1 MANLS
6 VTGLAFAEGTLE
18 TQLMLVLIWAFI
30 WYFGIKSSA
39 KYFFEPFVA
48 SKPWKDQ
55 WIDLNAKTFKTAFF
69 IEFKTSKET
78 FEFACLCVA
87 IICQHAVG
95 GALCLPSMLGGSG
108 AVISALACH
117 GGLCEAGWE
126 LQDAI
131 VRIYQILFGGKAGK
145 AQNPTPLVV
154 ILGLHHAMGLGMV
167 IPMNIVYRD
176 NCHYHEFIFLLQGAA
191 FVACMSQN
199 YGYTLDIK
207 TLSGLKQMK
216 VCVTVTLLT
225 MVYSRFLR
233 YAFVGYK
240 LISTFYADGRT
251 MMLCGGGLVLG
262 LMGLLN
268 ILFVMD
274 AVGKFSKFIHLSYSD
289 EDLQPKIARVH
300 SSFHRHNTPHIM
312 RTSQREWAIVRGAV
326 LLGSFRKPTA
336 EQKKNM

>member
-1 MANLS
+1 
-6 VTGLAFAEGTLE
+6 
-18 TQLMLVLIWAFI
+18 
-30 WYFGIKSSA
+30 
-39 KYFFEPFVA
+39 
-48 SKPWKDQ
+48 
-55 WIDLNAKTFKTAFF
+55 
-69 IEFKTSKET
+69 
-78 FEFACLCVA
+78 
-87 IICQHAVG
+87 
-95 GALCLPSMLGGSG
+95 
-108 AVISALACH
+108 
-117 GGLCEAGWE
+117 
-126 LQDAI
+126 
-131 VRIYQILFGGKAGK
+131 
-145 AQNPTPLVV
+145 
-154 ILGLHHAMGLGMV
+154 MGMGMV
-167 IPMNIVYRD
+167 VPMNIVYRD

-207 TLSGLKQMK
+207 TLSGLRQMK

-240 LISTFYADGRT
+240 LISTFHADGRT

-300 SSFHRHNTPHIM
+300 SSFHRHNAPHIM
-312 RTSQREWAIVRGAV
+312 RTSQRSGPLFAV
-326 LLGSFRKPTA
+326 QFFWGRFESRRPKRRRQIDNRTFVVHDLYLTIF
-336 EQKKNM
+336 